1 MLSGASRHEASPP
14 SYARLIQSWGEAP
27 LPQSNKKESM
37 AVKVLMTWDIAGE
50 RDQEYFEFIIG
61 EFIPGVQRLGLQPAE
76 AWATLY
82 GSYPQIQVGLL
93 ANDESQARRILGS
106 GDWSVL
112 QDKLFRYVQNFS
124 YKVVLA
130 KPGFQF

>member
-1 MLSGASRHEASPP
+1 
-14 SYARLIQSWGEAP
+14 
-27 LPQSNKKESM
+27 M
-37 AVKVLMTWDIAGE
+37 AVKVLMTWDIVGE

-93 ANDESQARRILGS
+93 ANDVSQARQVLDS
-106 GDWSVL
+106 GEWGLLLDR
-112 QDKLFRYVQNFS
+112 LFGYVKIFS
-124 YKVVLA
+124 SKVVPA
-130 KPGFQF
+130 RGGFQF

>member
-1 MLSGASRHEASPP
+1 MP
-14 SYARLIQSWGEAP
+14 
-27 LPQSNKKESM
+27 
-37 AVKVLMTWDIAGE
+37 VKVLMTWDIVGE

-93 ANDESQARRILGS
+93 ATNVGQARQILAS
-106 GDWSVL
+106 SDWVVL
-112 QDKLFRYVQNFS
+112 QDRLSNYIKNFS
-124 YKVVLA
+124 YKVVPA
-130 KPGFQF
+130 RGEFQF